1 MALEPTYIIEEK
13 SSILHTDREIV
24 CSILFGKNYIS
35 YVFSNIEMNA
45 IYMVKHFDLLSN
57 VLGKSDFDEIL
68 FDLFIKKAKSIRIA
82 IDSQKIMLVPSKFCD
97 EHITTL
103 FETMYDV
110 YEEEDIYNGR
120 INEETKTFYA
130 LKKHTIN
137 FLKQRMNN
145 VEIIDA
151 STPLLQAY
159 NYQQVHG
166 KIYSIFVGVKE
177 EHVYLT
183 VYKNKKLQLHNSFA
197 YNCSE
202 DVLYHIS
209 NVIKQQ
215 DIDISI
221 LGIQIHGEMKSTND
235 VFDLLKNYFDHV
247 RYITRIKSLNYPE
260 DLFNYPSHYFYNLFS
275 LVTCE
280 L

>member
-35 YVFSNIEMNA
+35 YVFSNEEMNA

-57 VLGKSDFDEIL
+57 VLGKSDFDEML

-82 IDSQKIMLVPSKFCD
+82 IDSQKILLVPTKFSD
-97 EHITTL
+97 ENINNL
-103 FETMYDV
+103 FESMYDV
-110 YEEEDIYNGR
+110 YEEEDIYQGKVNND
-120 INEETKTFYA
+120 IKTFYA

-137 FLKQRMNN
+137 FLKQRMNH

-166 KIYSIFVGVKE
+166 KIYSIFIAVKE
-177 EHVYLT
+177 EHFYLT
-183 VYKNKKLQLHNSFA
+183 VYKNKKLQLHNSFQ
-197 YNCSE
+197 YNCVE
-202 DVLYHIS
+202 DVLYHLS
-209 NVIKQQ
+209 NIIKQQ
-215 DIDISI
+215 DIDTSI
-221 LGIQIHGEMKSTND
+221 LGIQIHGEMSSTQN
-235 VFDLLKNYFDHV
+235 VFELLKNYFGHV